1 MATTDEILRARQE
14 RIDALH
20 RLRPGRS
27 ALLIIDMQ
35 RGFLDPGAALEVP
48 QGREII
54 PSLRRLVEAC
64 RGEDVP
70 VIFTEFVY
78 STAVPCLRG
87 DPFGVEHLPARPG
100 EATGFGSPSGNCLI
114 GPGAPPGPDS
124 DAIVPELA
132 PRPDELVIL
141 GHTYDKFYGTPLD
154 LALRSRDISD
164 LIITGVVTDVCVNC
178 TVLSAANRNYRVTV
192 VTDGVATLWPELQDA
207 CFAIWRRKF
216 ARLRSSDEIIDEI
229 RDGRGQLLREPT

>member
-1 MATTDEILRARQE
+1 MATIDEILHARHE

-20 RLRPGRS
+20 QLRPDRA
-27 ALLIIDMQ
+27 ALLVIDMQ

-48 QGREII
+48 QGRGIV
-54 PSLRRLVEAC
+54 PNLRRLIEAC
-64 RGEDVP
+64 RAAAVP

-78 STAVPCLRG
+78 STAIPCLRG

-100 EATGFGSPSGNCLI
+100 EPTGFGYPSSNCLI
-114 GPGAPPGPDS
+114 GPEDLTGPDAA
-124 DAIVPELA
+124 AIVPELA

-154 LALRSRDISD
+154 LALRSRLIHD

-178 TVLSAANRNYRVTV
+178 TVLSAANRDYHVTA
-192 VTDGVATLWPELQDA
+192 VTDGVATLWPELQEA

-216 ARLRSSDEIIDEI
+216 ARLRSTDEVIDEI
-229 RDGRGQLLREPT
+229 RNSRNAQG

>member
-1 MATTDEILRARQE
+1 MTNLSEILDARQE

-20 RLRPGRS
+20 RLRSGHS
-27 ALLIIDMQ
+27 ALLVIDMQ

-54 PSLRRLVEAC
+54 PNLRRLIEAC
-64 RGEDVP
+64 RRSHVS

-78 STAVPCLRG
+78 ATAVPCLRG

-100 EATGFGSPSGNCLI
+100 EATGFGYPSGNCLI
-114 GPGAPPGPDS
+114 APEAQPGPDS
-124 DAIVPELA
+124 AEIVAELA
-132 PRPDELVIL
+132 PRLDELVIL

-154 LALRSRDISD
+154 LALRSRDIRD

-178 TVLSAANRNYRVTV
+178 TVLSAANRDYHVTV

-216 ARLRSSDEIIDEI
+216 ARLRSTDAVIDEI
-229 RDGRGQLLREPT
+229 RGVPSP